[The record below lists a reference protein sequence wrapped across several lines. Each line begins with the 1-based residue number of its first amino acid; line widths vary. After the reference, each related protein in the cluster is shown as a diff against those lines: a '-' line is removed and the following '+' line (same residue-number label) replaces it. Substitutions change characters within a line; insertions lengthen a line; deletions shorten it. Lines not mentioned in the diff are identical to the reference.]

1 MHAVSPG
8 AWFSQKDVDGRFA
21 ASLRNSPNAQRRPA
35 VDLARTASLDG
46 TFYPPRELEARYVS
60 DAKALRT
67 SYDRSEELKQLYA
80 SLREASH
87 RKTREAMASKLRHA
101 DRRRH
106 DLAAMHHLRHDLLRG
121 LSAWCASARE
131 RSALAAACRACSERI
146 PRMRIGHAWSLWAE
160 VTAAH
165 RHHSMRRALAHLI
178 SRNLVKGWG
187 QWHQLWAEARRR
199 RALGRRSLAHALN
212 RRLSLGWNGMLDG
225 AGRRKAATARLARA
239 VAYMR
244 HRKAAEGFLGW
255 LEAHAEARRALW
267 VARRGLES
275 EMFGGRLRALRR
287 WAEACEE
294 RLRSKAMLRW
304 ADARMRHR
312 GLAAGWRQWAE
323 VAAQRAVAYSRLA
336 SSVRRM
342 RQRTLVSGFNAWA
355 DAARAARAAI
365 ARIVGSFLGS
375 GGLGRA
381 WRTWRCAC
389 DSASRRWDV
398 AQRVVARWRLRE
410 TWAAFHRWVLCMA
423 ERAEAVSLLYRSL
436 SMMLSRAVARG
447 WHSWR
452 EAQREG
458 SRRARRDA
466 IASLAL
472 RRLWHRGLWR
482 GWQVWHAR
490 WRRVANARSA
500 LQFWRCGGLVR
511 AWARWISIVCAR
523 GAALLLLR
531 RGQGFR
537 SRRQLA
543 DGWRGWKAHQ
553 TAAKGEEHMR
563 MERGLGHFLNR
574 ELSRG
579 WNGWRAMVDARHAA
593 LAQVYKAVSYLVNRR
608 LALGWR
614 GWLDTYEER
623 LRKLAGMKL
632 ALSLFVHREEAR
644 GWRGWLAAHEELQRR
659 RWLARRS
666 VLHMLH
672 RELSRGWGGWVEMVD
687 ERREALAVLRRGL
700 GFWLH
705 RKLARGWGGWH
716 DLLRHRAWQ
725 LGLLRQAAKAFV
737 DRWLLRGWNG
747 WVDAWRAERQRLAQ
761 LSRLSNLQLA
771 RRIAKMRAGPPLR
784 SIGPPGW
791 HRELARSA
799 AKPLPRPAPPSE
811 FLAKNVT
818 EARRVRA
825 VAEVE
830 ENRKLEAR
838 VRARSAGR
846 LRHASS
852 VPSLG
857 GVGADGWLAQSNV
870 MDEGGSPQPWGPWD
884 KVEPDQEMEPSP
896 RSSAAA
902 IQGAMRPRAA
912 WGLAQSASSAALPR

>member
-1 MHAVSPG
+1 
-8 AWFSQKDVDGRFA
+8 
-21 ASLRNSPNAQRRPA
+21 
-35 VDLARTASLDG
+35 
-46 TFYPPRELEARYVS
+46 
-60 DAKALRT
+60 
-67 SYDRSEELKQLYA
+67 
-80 SLREASH
+80 
-87 RKTREAMASKLRHA
+87 MA
-101 DRRRH
+101 
-106 DLAAMHHLRHDLLRG
+106 
-121 LSAWCASARE
+121 
-131 RSALAAACRACSERI
+131 
-146 PRMRIGHAWSLWAE
+146 
-160 VTAAH
+160 
-165 RHHSMRRALAHLI
+165 
-178 SRNLVKGWG
+178 
-187 QWHQLWAEARRR
+187 
-199 RALGRRSLAHALN
+199 
-212 RRLSLGWNGMLDG
+212 
-225 AGRRKAATARLARA
+225 
-239 VAYMR
+239 
-244 HRKAAEGFLGW
+244 
-255 LEAHAEARRALW
+255 
-267 VARRGLES
+267 
-275 EMFGGRLRALRR
+275 
-287 WAEACEE
+287 
-294 RLRSKAMLRW
+294 
-304 ADARMRHR
+304 
-312 GLAAGWRQWAE
+312 
-323 VAAQRAVAYSRLA
+323 
-336 SSVRRM
+336 
-342 RQRTLVSGFNAWA
+342 
-355 DAARAARAAI
+355 
-365 ARIVGSFLGS
+365 
-375 GGLGRA
+375 
-381 WRTWRCAC
+381 
-389 DSASRRWDV
+389 
-398 AQRVVARWRLRE
+398 
-410 TWAAFHRWVLCMA
+410 
-423 ERAEAVSLLYRSL
+423 
-436 SMMLSRAVARG
+436 
-447 WHSWR
+447 
-452 EAQREG
+452 
-458 SRRARRDA
+458 
-466 IASLAL
+466 
-472 RRLWHRGLWR
+472 
-482 GWQVWHAR
+482 
-490 WRRVANARSA
+490 
-500 LQFWRCGGLVR
+500 
-511 AWARWISIVCAR
+511 
-523 GAALLLLR
+523 
-531 RGQGFR
+531 
-537 SRRQLA
+537 
-543 DGWRGWKAHQ
+543 
-553 TAAKGEEHMR
+553 
-563 MERGLGHFLNR
+563 RGLGHFLNR

-799 AKPLPRPAPPSE
+799 AKPRPRPAPPSE
-811 FLAKNVT
+811 FLARNVT

-870 MDEGGSPQPWGPWD
+870 MDEGGAPQPWGPWD

-912 WGLAQSASSAALPR
+912 WGLAQSASSAALSR